1 VSQQCP
7 LDLGLLELCDADL
20 AGEGAVGLVED
31 ILCAYADLFAD
42 MLAGEEEVEGGRGD
56 DDLCYGG

>member
-7 LDLGLLELCDADL
+7 FDLGLLELCDADF

-31 ILCAYADLFAD
+31 VLGAYANFFAD
-42 MLAGEEEVEGGRGD
+42 MLAGKEEVERGWGD